1 MSSNH
6 KAANFDQQTYEA
18 AELHDLVK
26 QAQSASVEYAAIVA
40 LEKHIDSLKA
50 TLVARKTELQKPV
63 HEEHLKSLTEHAK
76 TLGYNDVQ
84 EMANALGLNASANS
98 KTGDAAKKPARTS
111 PKAPK
116 VFGHLRRDD
125 ATGVT
130 DDDPIGYVRI
140 PKHQKESGKYR
151 ETTSDEKKKMLAALD
166 AWEAERSAAKK
177 A

>member
-6 KAANFDQQTYEA
+6 QAANFDQQTYEA

-26 QAQSASVEYAAIVA
+26 QAQTASVEYAAIAA
-40 LEKHIDSLKA
+40 LEKHIESLKA
-50 TLVARKTELQKPV
+50 SLVARKTELQKPV

-116 VFGHLRRDD
+116 VFGHVRRDD

-130 DDDPIGYVRI
+130 ADDPIGYVRL
-140 PKHQKESGKYR
+140 PEHQAKSGKYR
-151 ETTSDEKKKMLAALD
+151 VATADEKKKMQAELD
-166 AWEAERSAAKK
+166 AWEAQYGSAKK
-177 A
+177 P